1 MHLAQ
6 FNLARL
12 RAPLDDPATEGFAA
26 NLDRINR
33 LADTSPGFVWRLVE
47 EGDVVFNPFDDE
59 MVIVTMSV
67 WESRQ
72 ALFDFTYRTV
82 HLEFLRGRRQ
92 WFEHME
98 EPTVVLW
105 WVPEGHRPAVE
116 EGRERLGLLR
126 AEGPGPEAF
135 TFRERFEPEP
145 AR

>member
-12 RAPLDDPATEGFAA
+12 RAPLDDPATEGFTA
-26 NLDRINR
+26 NLDRINH
-33 LADTSPGFVWRLVE
+33 LADASPGFVWRLVE
-47 EGDVVFNPFDDE
+47 KDDAVFNPFEDE

-67 WESRQ
+67 WESHQ
-72 ALFDFTYRTV
+72 ALFDFTYRTT

-92 WFEHME
+92 WFEHTE
-98 EPTVVLW
+98 EQTVVLW
-105 WVPEGHRPAVE
+105 WVPEGHRPTVQ
-116 EGRERLGLLR
+116 EGRERLELLR
-126 AEGPGPEAF
+126 AEGPGPKAF